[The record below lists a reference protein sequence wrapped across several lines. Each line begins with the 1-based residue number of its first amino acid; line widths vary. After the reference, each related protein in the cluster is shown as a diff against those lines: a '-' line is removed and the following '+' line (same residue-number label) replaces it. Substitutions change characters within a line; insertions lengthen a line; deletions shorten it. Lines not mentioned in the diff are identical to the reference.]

1 MRRLLLTLAAL
12 AATAGAPFAVDA
24 AFARDNGPR
33 DKGHGG
39 GSWEVAQG
47 HDRGPDGR
55 RWERP
60 ARGGYDGPRREGRRY
75 EGPRYER
82 RDYDGPPPPLPPRA
96 VRPGGYLPPQYRGA
110 PVEDYPRYRLRPPP
124 EGYAWRRMGDAFV
137 LMDRNGQVFDIIPD

>member
-24 AFARDNGPR
+24 AFARD
-33 DKGHGG
+33 KGHGG
-39 GSWEVAQG
+39 WETAQG
-47 HDRGPDGR
+47 RGGGSS

-60 ARGGYDGPRREGRRY
+60 PRGGQDGPRRDGRRH
-75 EGPRYER
+75 EGPRQDGPRYER
-82 RDYDGPPPPLPPRA
+82 RDFDGPPRA

-110 PVEDYPRYRLRPPP
+110 PVQDYPRYRLRPPP

>member
-24 AFARDNGPR
+24 AFAKDNGPR
-33 DKGHGG
+33 GRGHGG
-39 GSWEVAQG
+39 GSWEGAQG
-47 HDRGPDGR
+47 HGRGPEGR

-60 ARGGYDGPRREGRRY
+60 
-75 EGPRYER
+75 
-82 RDYDGPPPPLPPRA
+82 DYGSPPPPLPPRT

-137 LMDRNGQVFDIIPD
+137 LMDRNGRVFDIIPD